1 MRLKSYCVYNFRSIE
16 NSGWVECNDT
26 TTLVG
31 VNESGKTNMLKA
43 LWKFNPVREG
53 EIDILHDMPVT
64 KLSEYRTNPDKIKFV
79 TVNFELTEDDKKE
92 VSKRTGIANSNITF
106 SEIEISRYYDGKY
119 QVILPDNLK
128 IPVVKN
134 DEEADKDTFEDLE
147 DVLLDIMPKFVY
159 YSNYGNLSSKIYLPH
174 ALKWLKGDKV
184 QGIDTNYEQVRTLR
198 VLFDF
203 VKLNPQEIM
212 ELGEDP
218 KVMAV
223 KRNRAVTEP
232 AKEEILKAQRD
243 KEQRSI
249 LLQSAATHLTKEFK
263 NWWKQGE
270 YRFRFEADGEYF
282 RIWVSDEKRA
292 EEVSLELRSTGLQWF
307 LSFYLIFL
315 MESKNENRNAI
326 LLLDEAGLT
335 LHPLAQRD
343 LVTFFEN
350 LAMENQIINSTHS
363 PFIINPANID
373 SCRVVYVNTDGH
385 TVVSS
390 DLREGAGKMSN
401 QSVYAVHA
409 AMGLGVSDVLL
420 QGCQCV
426 IVEGPSDQYYLNAIK
441 SFLIREKVFA
451 PKEEIVFIP
460 SGGVKGISGI
470 VSLVASKS
478 EDMPYVIID
487 SDKSGEDMK
496 KKLISSLYKGNEKK
510 LLMIGS
516 YSEIENA
523 EVEDIIP
530 FNLLDKPITK
540 LFKNTDEDFSDTYNS
555 NEEIVCQIEKFAG
568 DNDIVLEKG
577 WKVELAKE
585 VKKKIAKL
593 KKADLSQEV
602 VNVWKKLFESLNK

>member
-1 MRLKSYCVYNFRSIE
+1 MRLKSYCVYNFSSIE

-79 TVNFELTEDDKKE
+79 TVNFQLTEDDKKE

-223 KRNRAVTEP
+223 KRNRALTEP
-232 AKEEILKAQRD
+232 TKEEILKAQRD

-249 LLQSAATHLTKEFK
+249 LLQSAVTHLTKEFK

-516 YSEIENA
+516 Y
-523 EVEDIIP
+523 
-530 FNLLDKPITK
+530 
-540 LFKNTDEDFSDTYNS
+540 
-555 NEEIVCQIEKFAG
+555 
-568 DNDIVLEKG
+568 
-577 WKVELAKE
+577 
-585 VKKKIAKL
+585 
-593 KKADLSQEV
+593 
-602 VNVWKKLFESLNK
+602 